1 MYRYKDSVYY
11 NSEGYYDPTAG
22 KVFAQIVREEKAKRK
37 PLKIMEDSRHA
48 DFVKTLVK
56 FSNWY
61 ATEYTRTHGLRTS
74 KYAEGKP
81 KKWGDVNR
89 IRKYLILYLYSIKH
103 CDDQDFSPEMVAVKC
118 GIGEIKGA
126 KTVRQIFSGKGDIQ
140 NLINAW
146 YEWNTE
152 DKDNG

>member
-22 KVFAQIVREEKAKRK
+22 KVFAQIVREEKARRK
-37 PLKIMEDSRHA
+37 PLKLLDKVRDTVHYPEPVI
-48 DFVKTLVK
+48 DF
-56 FSNWY
+56 SQWY
-61 ATEYTRTHGLRTS
+61 ASEYTRTHGLRTS

-81 KKWGDVNR
+81 KKWGDAKR

-103 CDDQDFSPEMVAVKC
+103 CDDPDFSPEKVAVKC
-118 GIGEIKGA
+118 GLGEIKGA

-140 NLINAW
+140 NLIDAW
-146 YEWNTE
+146 YEWNKE
-152 DKDNG
+152 NN